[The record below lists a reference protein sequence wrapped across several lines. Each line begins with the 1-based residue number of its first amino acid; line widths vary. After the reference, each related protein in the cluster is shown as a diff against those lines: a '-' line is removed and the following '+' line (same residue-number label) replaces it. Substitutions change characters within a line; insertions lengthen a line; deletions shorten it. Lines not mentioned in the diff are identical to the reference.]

1 MRTKKTLP
9 LSDEEL
15 EAYEAT
21 RDLYAELK
29 LGLEEMQAG
38 LGRVV
43 YSPLIAARKKTG
55 LTPQRF
61 AELLGISTAT
71 LENWEQQREEPTE
84 AAGNLVARILADP
97 TTVHDMTTK

>member
-1 MRTKKTLP
+1 MHTKKTLP

-29 LGLEEMQAG
+29 LSLEEMQAG

-55 LTPQRF
+55 LTPQQF

-84 AAGNLVARILADP
+84 AARNLVARLLEDP
-97 TTVHDMTTK
+97 IVIHGMTTK